1 MLFQQRNR
9 RLLSRVLPVLV
20 WIVSLCFVVL
30 LFKQQSARVELKGIA
45 FSYEQVIN
53 TTETGY
59 LRSIPV
65 TLYQEVKKGDTLAI
79 IKENTVAREEYINAS
94 LQAQRNTAEA
104 ELERLKAE
112 LEAAEDRML
121 IDQFEQ
127 KNEIT
132 AMERRLAVDLER
144 TRLEVLEIKSQL
156 EPDKLTLKDLE
167 VEIEIVKSLI
177 KDRAAEEYELQRV
190 QAQHD
195 ILKEKVSQTEHLLAQ
210 AQKNYES
217 AQLRK
222 DEFDQSVPLSPEL
235 SDKEL
240 APIRKAI
247 LVQENKIVELIKQ
260 RDIIV
265 LTAPF
270 DGIIN
275 TLNYKAGQTVVRG
288 DAIMTIIKPTPEFIT
303 AWVRQKDME
312 RFSQNIKVKV
322 VSHSSNHQSFV
333 SQISHISPSVE
344 MIPQRLWQNPSI
356 PEWGRVIQIP
366 IQPNFVCSHNEIVGI
381 RTIL

>member
-1 MLFQQRNR
+1 MIFQQRNR

-20 WIVSLCFVVL
+20 WIVSLCFVAI

-65 TLYQEVKKGDTLAI
+65 TLYQEVKAGDTLAI
-79 IKENTVAREEYINAS
+79 VKENTIAREEYINAS
-94 LQAQRNTAEA
+94 LQAQRTTAEA
-104 ELERLKAE
+104 ELEQLKAE
-112 LEAAEDRML
+112 LEAAEDRL
-121 IDQFEQ
+121 LAARFEQ
-127 KNEIT
+127 NNDMM
-132 AMERRLAVDLER
+132 AMRRRLAVDLER
-144 TRLEVLEIKSQL
+144 ARLDVLEIKSEL
-156 EPDKLTLKDLE
+156 EPEKLTLKDLE
-167 VEIEIVKSLI
+167 VEIEIVKTLVKEHAS
-177 KDRAAEEYELQRV
+177 EEYELQKT
-190 QAQHD
+190 QAQYD

-210 AQKNYES
+210 AQESYES

-247 LVQENKIVELIKQ
+247 LVQENKIFELIKQ

-270 DGIIN
+270 DGVVN

-288 DAIMTIIKPTPEFIT
+288 DSIMTIIKPEPEVIT
-303 AWVRQKDME
+303 AWVPQKDME
-312 RFSQNIKVKV
+312 QFSQNMKVKV
-322 VSHSSNHQSFV
+322 ISNNSNHQSFV
-333 SQISHISPSVE
+333 SQVSHISPSVE
-344 MIPQRLWQNPSI
+344 IVPQRLWQNPSI

-366 IQPNFVCSHNEIVGI
+366 IQPNFICTHNEIVGI
-381 RTIL
+381 KAVL

>member
-1 MLFQQRNR
+1 MIFQQRNR
-9 RLLSRVLPVLV
+9 HLLSRVLPVLV
-20 WIVSLCFVVL
+20 WIVALCFVVL
-30 LFKQQSARVELKGIA
+30 LFKQQSTRVELKGIA

-65 TLYQEVKKGDTLAI
+65 TLYQKVKKGDTLAI
-79 IKENTVAREEYINAS
+79 IKENTIAREEYINAS

-104 ELERLKAE
+104 ELEQLKAE
-112 LEAAEDRML
+112 LEAAEDRL
-121 IDQFEQ
+121 LAARFEQ
-127 KNEIT
+127 NND
-132 AMERRLAVDLER
+132 MMVMRRRLAVDLER
-144 TRLEVLEIKSQL
+144 ARLDVLEIKSEL
-156 EPDKLTLKDLE
+156 EPEKLALKDLE
-167 VEIEIVKSLI
+167 VEIEIVKSLV
-177 KDRAAEEYELQRV
+177 KEHAAEEYELQKTQV
-190 QAQHD
+190 QYD
-195 ILKEKVSQTEHLLAQ
+195 ILTEKVSQAEHLLAQ
-210 AQKNYES
+210 AQENYES
-217 AQLRK
+217 SQLRK

-247 LVQENKIVELIKQ
+247 LVQENKISELIKQ

-288 DAIMTIIKPTPEFIT
+288 DSIMTIIKPEPEAIT
-303 AWVRQKDME
+303 AWVPQKDME
-312 RFSQNIKVKV
+312 RFSQNMKVKV
-322 VSHSSNHQSFV
+322 ISHNPNHQSFV
-333 SQISHISPSVE
+333 SQVSHISPSVE
-344 MIPQRLWQNPSI
+344 MVPPRLWQNPSI

-366 IQPNFVCSHNEIVGI
+366 IQPNFICTHNEIVGI
-381 RTIL
+381 KAVL